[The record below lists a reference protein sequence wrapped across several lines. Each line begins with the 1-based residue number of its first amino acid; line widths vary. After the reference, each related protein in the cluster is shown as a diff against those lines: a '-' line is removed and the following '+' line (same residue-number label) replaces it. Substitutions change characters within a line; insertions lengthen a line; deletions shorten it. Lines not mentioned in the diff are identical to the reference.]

1 MSSEEMPRSLREAV
15 AADLE
20 PVRPIRPTW
29 RRTLLVAAVATA
41 VLAAMLLTGTLRP
54 DLAVLPGWLSWG
66 ATLVELAVAMLIVG
80 LALREAVPGA
90 AVPTA
95 TIRAAAALGLVLQ
108 VLVGVATWVASPGM
122 APGPAWFAK
131 GATCLSHDTALI
143 LPTFAVTMWLVFR
156 AVPMR
161 APVAGL
167 LGGLGAALAGD
178 AVTHLLCP
186 LSDLRH
192 VLAWHT
198 GAILG
203 FAAVGWLVGTLWSRR
218 WWRHSR

>member
-1 MSSEEMPRSLREAV
+1 MSSDPMPRALRDAI
-15 AADLE
+15 AADHA
-20 PVRPIRPTW
+20 PVRPVHPAW
-29 RRTLLVAAVATA
+29 QRTLLVAAVAAA
-41 VLAAMLLTGTLRP
+41 VLAAMLLTRTLRP

-66 ATLVELAVAMLIVG
+66 ATFVELAVAVFIIG

-90 AVPTA
+90 AMPAA
-95 TIRAAAALGLVLQ
+95 TTRAAAALGLVLQ

-122 APGPAWFAK
+122 SAGPAWLAK
-131 GATCLSHDTALI
+131 GVGCLSHDSALI

-156 AVPMR
+156 AVPVR

-192 VLAWHT
+192 VLVWHT
-198 GAILG
+198 GAIMG
-203 FAAVGWLVGTLWSRR
+203 FAAAGWLIGTLWSRW
-218 WWRHSR
+218 WWRRGT